1 VLEQALVSSCAAA
14 VQVFNAAINEL
25 LLHPDWELWSRRVL
39 PRYLY
44 ADEDW
49 KLPVEQHM
57 EWYAEVME
65 QKAQRAK
72 KKEEREAAA
81 AAAAAEA
88 TAGAEVETEAA
99 ASQAEKQP
107 VDS

>member
-1 VLEQALVSSCAAA
+1 

-49 KLPVEQHM
+49 KLPVEQHR

-72 KKEEREAAA
+72 KKEEREVA

-88 TAGAEVETEAA
+88 AAGAEAQAAAA